1 MNTTD
6 IKDEQERLK
15 SICAGVRRGLPR
27 DVPEQLSERLEELL
41 RAIRQLDQRVQGQA
55 PATQ

>member
-1 MNTTD
+1 MNSTD
-6 IKDEQERLK
+6 DHTEQERLK

-41 RAIRQLDQRVQGQA
+41 RAIRQLDQCGQGHA
-55 PATQ
+55 SAAR

>member
-1 MNTTD
+1 MNSTEDHT
-6 IKDEQERLK
+6 EQERLK

-41 RAIRQLDQRVQGQA
+41 RAIRRLDQCAHRQA
-55 PATQ
+55 PATR